1 MPLDGLQLGR
11 YRLLHL
17 LGAGGMGEVYLAE
30 DTPIMRQVAIKVIK
44 SYGMPYPGALPTDDV
59 NRLFLREARAIAALQ
74 HPYILSLFDYG
85 DVAVEGGTLSYMVMP
100 YCQEGSLEAWLLR
113 RGSSHLPSLHLIALI
128 LEQAADALQY
138 AHEKQIIHQDV
149 KLSNFLIHRWRALSI
164 PDLLL
169 ADFGIAKFLSTHSRT
184 SQSIRGTPTSMAP
197 EQQISNHRQGFVSG
211 KGLIMALL
219 VLVLIAGSAGI
230 TFYLARTSPPSA
242 PTKNTPATTQATSVN
257 NATTAT
263 ATVSPQTPTM
273 TTTQPPAVSN
283 PYPPYSGTLAL
294 NDPLSGNTRGYSW
307 EEGTRDQG
315 TCTFANGTYQS
326 DIPLVGYFHS
336 CLALSTDFSNCAY
349 EVQMTLVSGSAG
361 GIVFRADRATTHL
374 YYFTVD
380 RNGGYLLKAYYD
392 KVGHSSVIARG
403 SGISFHET
411 ELIGVVAQ
419 GSTISLYVNRQLIQ
433 QVQDGTF
440 MQGQVGV
447 VVYQGEAIFG
457 SAKIWAL

>member
-1 MPLDGLQLGR
+1 LTNTQLFDNFVHITPSRKISKEFLLSLLICGEESSMPLDGLQLGR

-44 SYGMPYPGALPTDDV
+44 SYGMPYPGALTTDDV

-184 SQSIRGTPTSMAP
+184 SQSIR
-197 EQQISNHRQGFVSG
+197 
-211 KGLIMALL
+211 
-219 VLVLIAGSAGI
+219 
-230 TFYLARTSPPSA
+230 
-242 PTKNTPATTQATSVN
+242 
-257 NATTAT
+257 
-263 ATVSPQTPTM
+263 
-273 TTTQPPAVSN
+273 
-283 PYPPYSGTLAL
+283 
-294 NDPLSGNTRGYSW
+294 
-307 EEGTRDQG
+307 
-315 TCTFANGTYQS
+315 
-326 DIPLVGYFHS
+326 
-336 CLALSTDFSNCAY
+336 
-349 EVQMTLVSGSAG
+349 
-361 GIVFRADRATTHL
+361 
-374 YYFTVD
+374 
-380 RNGGYLLKAYYD
+380 
-392 KVGHSSVIARG
+392 
-403 SGISFHET
+403 
-411 ELIGVVAQ
+411 
-419 GSTISLYVNRQLIQ
+419 STISLYVNRQLIQ

>member
-44 SYGMPYPGALPTDDV
+44 SYGMPYPGALTTDDV

-100 YCQEGSLEAWLLR
+100 YCQEGSLEAWL
-113 RGSSHLPSLHLIALI
+113 
-128 LEQAADALQY
+128 Y

-184 SQSIRGTPTSMAP
+184 SQSIR
-197 EQQISNHRQGFVSG
+197 
-211 KGLIMALL
+211 
-219 VLVLIAGSAGI
+219 
-230 TFYLARTSPPSA
+230 
-242 PTKNTPATTQATSVN
+242 
-257 NATTAT
+257 
-263 ATVSPQTPTM
+263 
-273 TTTQPPAVSN
+273 
-283 PYPPYSGTLAL
+283 
-294 NDPLSGNTRGYSW
+294 
-307 EEGTRDQG
+307 
-315 TCTFANGTYQS
+315 
-326 DIPLVGYFHS
+326 
-336 CLALSTDFSNCAY
+336 
-349 EVQMTLVSGSAG
+349 
-361 GIVFRADRATTHL
+361 
-374 YYFTVD
+374 
-380 RNGGYLLKAYYD
+380 
-392 KVGHSSVIARG
+392 
-403 SGISFHET
+403 
-411 ELIGVVAQ
+411 
-419 GSTISLYVNRQLIQ
+419 STISLYVNRQLIQ